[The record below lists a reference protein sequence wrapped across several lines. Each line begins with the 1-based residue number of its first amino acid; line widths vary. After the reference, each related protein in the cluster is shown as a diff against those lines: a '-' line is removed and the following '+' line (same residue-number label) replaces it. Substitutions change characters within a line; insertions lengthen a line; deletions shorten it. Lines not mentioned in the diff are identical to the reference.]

1 MRIFG
6 DSHDATTQEPARPS
20 VRCSTATHHTYSTEK
35 AYAYWAKRFI
45 LYHNRRHPLQMGEK
59 GISEFLTYLAVEENV
74 AASTPSMIL
83 LEESYAIGLPVL
95 SRIFQQ
101 HPP

>member
-1 MRIFG
+1 
-6 DSHDATTQEPARPS
+6 
-20 VRCSTATHHTYSTEK
+20 
-35 AYAYWAKRFI
+35 
-45 LYHNRRHPLQMGEK
+45 MGEK